1 MENDSSVFGNTHK
14 GRQRC
19 CAGQRFSC
27 SARSVKE
34 SRGSWFTAGSG
45 GTEAPSPGLCGCS
58 PTAGAQGGAGGR
70 SPAASTICYQPQD
83 AEGSCVGTAAA
94 PSETS
99 TACGVQTL
107 LQGLGPLPDEP
118 GVHGKTA
125 LDGGHRRLWITCD
138 LFLLCCSLPK

>member
-45 GTEAPSPGLCGCS
+45 GTELLPQASVAAPPQPGPREGHNNVLPGIITTLKQVLREAEEMTE
-58 PTAGAQGGAGGR
+58 PEPGGAAWKGR
-70 SPAASTICYQPQD
+70 AS
-83 AEGSCVGTAAA
+83 
-94 PSETS
+94 
-99 TACGVQTL
+99 
-107 LQGLGPLPDEP
+107 
-118 GVHGKTA
+118 
-125 LDGGHRRLWITCD
+125 
-138 LFLLCCSLPK
+138 